1 MSARQRKT
9 DRLQIIL
16 QNFRDTE
23 MASTVVSFADMQLKA
38 KIKSLVIVVATDT
51 KIILDQRRWNNEN
64 ILSMQPGA
72 IRKVQ
77 KDTLSS
83 RVYADH
89 VQEICED

>member
-1 MSARQRKT
+1 MNARQRKT

-23 MASTVVSFADMQLKA
+23 MASTVASFADMQLKA
-38 KIKSLVIVVATDT
+38 KIRSLVIVAVTDT

-72 IRKVQ
+72 IQKVQ

-89 VQEICED
+89 IQEICED

>member
-1 MSARQRKT
+1 MNARQRKT

-64 ILSMQPGA
+64 ILSMQPRA
-72 IRKVQ
+72 IRKMQ

>member
-1 MSARQRKT
+1 MAR
-9 DRLQIIL
+9 I
-16 QNFRDTE
+16 
-23 MASTVVSFADMQLKA
+23 AVSFADMQLKA

-64 ILSMQPGA
+64 ILSMQPRA
-72 IRKVQ
+72 IRKMQ

>member
-1 MSARQRKT
+1 MNARQRKT

-23 MASTVVSFADMQLKA
+23 LVRIAVSFADMQLKA
-38 KIKSLVIVVATDT
+38 KIRSLVIVVATDT

-72 IRKVQ
+72 IQKV
-77 KDTLSS
+77 
-83 RVYADH
+83 
-89 VQEICED
+89 